1 MFRSIKTKLTVSF
14 CGIAVF
20 FTLASGMLMYRVF
33 TDNMM
38 QMQQRNQD
46 MLAGALCTSIEF
58 FREQCENE
66 INEIENEESFSSA
79 VFEWVI
85 EDNSDRL
92 LRYLDDVKHKQD
104 YINNIFVMKPSYDY
118 IGTEE
123 LQDISTYMVDRIS
136 TAERYGEMCV
146 WDSGYAP
153 NSIMIFRCFKVDG
166 YDKNVYLFMQI
177 KNEYIQI
184 YFNRFRLQN
193 NQRFSLK
200 GITNGFEV
208 TEQGFFYQY
217 YENYDSLLHTQ
228 MNIGDWYLRTWTE
241 NTVASSVSAEL
252 LSRLAIVFFF
262 ILILAFI
269 LSTII
274 SRQVTKPIKQMEEV
288 VKQYSKGNFETKI
301 NLSGKDEI
309 TELGNVLN
317 IMATKIT
324 ELINSVIEKEQQSKF
339 LELQTLVYQI
349 NPHFLYNTLDSIN
362 MLARKNSD
370 LQVANM
376 VTNLSRLFRLSLN
389 RGMDMITVREEI
401 AHVTYYLKIQ
411 KFRFEDQLDWHVDV
425 SEDILDIPIMKFIM
439 QPIVENAIYHGIKS
453 KNKYGF
459 IAIRC
464 ERKEN
469 NLVLVVEDTGK
480 GMDKDT
486 LEKLNQRMND
496 KIRENRE
503 TRGYG
508 IWNVNQRIKMFYGE
522 QYGITI
528 ESVFRYG
535 TKISITIPAKVKK
548 GSDSNS

>member
-288 VKQYSKGNFETKI
+288 VK
-301 NLSGKDEI
+301 
-309 TELGNVLN
+309 
-317 IMATKIT
+317 
-324 ELINSVIEKEQQSKF
+324 
-339 LELQTLVYQI
+339 
-349 NPHFLYNTLDSIN
+349 
-362 MLARKNSD
+362 
-370 LQVANM
+370 
-376 VTNLSRLFRLSLN
+376 
-389 RGMDMITVREEI
+389 
-401 AHVTYYLKIQ
+401 
-411 KFRFEDQLDWHVDV
+411 
-425 SEDILDIPIMKFIM
+425 
-439 QPIVENAIYHGIKS
+439 
-453 KNKYGF
+453 
-459 IAIRC
+459 
-464 ERKEN
+464 
-469 NLVLVVEDTGK
+469 
-480 GMDKDT
+480 
-486 LEKLNQRMND
+486 
-496 KIRENRE
+496 
-503 TRGYG
+503 
-508 IWNVNQRIKMFYGE
+508 
-522 QYGITI
+522 
-528 ESVFRYG
+528 
-535 TKISITIPAKVKK
+535 
-548 GSDSNS
+548 

>member
-1 MFRSIKTKLTVSF
+1 M
-14 CGIAVF
+14 
-20 FTLASGMLMYRVF
+20 
-33 TDNMM
+33 
-38 QMQQRNQD
+38 
-46 MLAGALCTSIEF
+46 
-58 FREQCENE
+58 
-66 INEIENEESFSSA
+66 
-79 VFEWVI
+79 
-85 EDNSDRL
+85 
-92 LRYLDDVKHKQD
+92 
-104 YINNIFVMKPSYDY
+104 
-118 IGTEE
+118 
-123 LQDISTYMVDRIS
+123 
-136 TAERYGEMCV
+136 
-146 WDSGYAP
+146 
-153 NSIMIFRCFKVDG
+153 
-166 YDKNVYLFMQI
+166 
-177 KNEYIQI
+177 
-184 YFNRFRLQN
+184 
-193 NQRFSLK
+193 
-200 GITNGFEV
+200 
-208 TEQGFFYQY
+208 
-217 YENYDSLLHTQ
+217 
-228 MNIGDWYLRTWTE
+228 
-241 NTVASSVSAEL
+241 
-252 LSRLAIVFFF
+252 
-262 ILILAFI
+262 
-269 LSTII
+269 
-274 SRQVTKPIKQMEEV
+274 
-288 VKQYSKGNFETKI
+288 KQYSKGNFETKI

>member
-1 MFRSIKTKLTVSF
+1 
-14 CGIAVF
+14 
-20 FTLASGMLMYRVF
+20 
-33 TDNMM
+33 
-38 QMQQRNQD
+38 
-46 MLAGALCTSIEF
+46 
-58 FREQCENE
+58 
-66 INEIENEESFSSA
+66 
-79 VFEWVI
+79 
-85 EDNSDRL
+85 
-92 LRYLDDVKHKQD
+92 
-104 YINNIFVMKPSYDY
+104 
-118 IGTEE
+118 
-123 LQDISTYMVDRIS
+123 
-136 TAERYGEMCV
+136 
-146 WDSGYAP
+146 
-153 NSIMIFRCFKVDG
+153 
-166 YDKNVYLFMQI
+166 
-177 KNEYIQI
+177 
-184 YFNRFRLQN
+184 
-193 NQRFSLK
+193 
-200 GITNGFEV
+200 
-208 TEQGFFYQY
+208 
-217 YENYDSLLHTQ
+217 
-228 MNIGDWYLRTWTE
+228 
-241 NTVASSVSAEL
+241 
-252 LSRLAIVFFF
+252 
-262 ILILAFI
+262 
-269 LSTII
+269 
-274 SRQVTKPIKQMEEV
+274 
-288 VKQYSKGNFETKI
+288 
-301 NLSGKDEI
+301 
-309 TELGNVLN
+309 
-317 IMATKIT
+317 MATKIT

-411 KFRFEDQLDWHVDV
+411 KLRFEDQLDWHVDV

-486 LEKLNQRMND
+486 LEKLNQRMHD

>member
-1 MFRSIKTKLTVSF
+1 
-14 CGIAVF
+14 
-20 FTLASGMLMYRVF
+20 
-33 TDNMM
+33 
-38 QMQQRNQD
+38 
-46 MLAGALCTSIEF
+46 
-58 FREQCENE
+58 
-66 INEIENEESFSSA
+66 
-79 VFEWVI
+79 
-85 EDNSDRL
+85 
-92 LRYLDDVKHKQD
+92 
-104 YINNIFVMKPSYDY
+104 
-118 IGTEE
+118 
-123 LQDISTYMVDRIS
+123 
-136 TAERYGEMCV
+136 
-146 WDSGYAP
+146 
-153 NSIMIFRCFKVDG
+153 
-166 YDKNVYLFMQI
+166 MQI

-370 LQVANM
+370 LQGVANM

-411 KFRFEDQLDWHVDV
+411 
-425 SEDILDIPIMKFIM
+425 
-439 QPIVENAIYHGIKS
+439 
-453 KNKYGF
+453 
-459 IAIRC
+459 
-464 ERKEN
+464 
-469 NLVLVVEDTGK
+469 
-480 GMDKDT
+480 
-486 LEKLNQRMND
+486 
-496 KIRENRE
+496 
-503 TRGYG
+503 
-508 IWNVNQRIKMFYGE
+508 
-522 QYGITI
+522 
-528 ESVFRYG
+528 
-535 TKISITIPAKVKK
+535 
-548 GSDSNS
+548 